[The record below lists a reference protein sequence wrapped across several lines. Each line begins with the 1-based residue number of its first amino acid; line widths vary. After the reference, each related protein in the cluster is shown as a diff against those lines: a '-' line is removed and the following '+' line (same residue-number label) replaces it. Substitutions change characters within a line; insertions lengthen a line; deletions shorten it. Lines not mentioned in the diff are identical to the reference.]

1 MHLSVLHHFFNF
13 SQHQF
18 LDPHTVFTS
27 INQQSSS
34 SIQRLYGRV
43 WLQGEPGQ
51 LSLQYLT
58 KLENENILQGASQKF
73 PDWGN
78 VTLLVSRQLQFS
90 ILIQRDPFLV

>member
-1 MHLSVLHHFFNF
+1 MHLSALHHFFNF

-18 LDPHTVFTS
+18 VDPDTVYTS

-34 SIQRLYGRV
+34 SIQRLYGWV
-43 WLQGEPGQ
+43 WLQGQPGQ

-73 PDWGN
+73 PDW
-78 VTLLVSRQLQFS
+78 
-90 ILIQRDPFLV
+90 

>member
-18 LDPHTVFTS
+18 VDPDNIFTS

-34 SIQRLYGRV
+34 SFQGYYGWV
-43 WLQGEPGQ
+43 WLQGKPGQ

-58 KLENENILQGASQKF
+58 KLEN
-73 PDWGN
+73 
-78 VTLLVSRQLQFS
+78 
-90 ILIQRDPFLV
+90 